1 MCICECMCV
10 CVCGVCVVCGGVRAC
25 VRACVCVVCMSAC
38 VRRWVHVIHLTGPGP
53 YTGTFTLM
61 NNQNN

>member
-1 MCICECMCV
+1 M
-10 CVCGVCVVCGGVRAC
+10 RAC
-25 VRACVCVVCMSAC
+25 VRACVRVCVVCMSAC